1 MRELKFGV
9 EIEFFGANYITIIE
23 QLRANGI
30 QVADFSGY
38 THTVIPQ
45 WKITT
50 DCSVNSRGTGLGK
63 GLELVSPILYG
74 DEGLDELEKV
84 YTVLNEC
91 GAKVDR
97 SCGTHVHF
105 DIADYTVEDMVS
117 FLNLYY
123 KEHTLIDHLVPASRR
138 DNRYCQQ
145 LRTADIKRINERF
158 EDDRIQGIRDIRG
171 ILYSRYRT
179 VNLDSYVKYGTIEFR
194 QHGGTTEFEKMEAW
208 IILMY
213 QMLAAAKGS
222 HIRAGRAVRAT
233 VDNFKG
239 FMEIVNL
246 KDTYTEEFLTNRFK
260 HFTEVA

>member
-9 EIEFFGANYITIIE
+9 EIEFFGVNYREVIK

-30 QVADFSGY
+30 QVAEFAGY
-38 THTVIPQ
+38 THAVIPQ

-50 DCSVNSRGTGLGK
+50 DCSVTSTGTGLGK

-91 GAKVDR
+91 EAEVNK

-105 DIADYTVEDMVS
+105 DISDYTVEDMVS

-123 KEHTLIDHLVPASRR
+123 KEHTLIDYLVPSSRR
-138 DNRYCQQ
+138 NNTYCTQIKRRDIQ
-145 LRTADIKRINERF
+145 EINTKFQNGTLEGIKDIADILF
-158 EDDRIQGIRDIRG
+158 T
-171 ILYSRYRT
+171 RYVT
-179 VNLDSYVKYGTIEFR
+179 VNLNSYVKYGTIEFR
-194 QHGGTTEFEKMEAW
+194 QHGGTTEFEKIEAW

-213 QMLAAAKGS
+213 QMLEAAKGL
-222 HIRAGRAVRAT
+222 HIRTGKAVCRT
-233 VDNFKG
+233 QRNFKG

-246 KDTYTEEFLTNRFK
+246 KDTYTEEYLLNRFK
-260 HFTEVA
+260 HFMEVA

>member
-1 MRELKFGV
+1 MRELKFGI
-9 EIEFFGANYITIIE
+9 EIEFFGVNYITVIE

-50 DCSVNSRGTGLGK
+50 DSSVNSRGTGLGK

-97 SCGTHVHF
+97 TCGTHVHF
-105 DIADYTVEDMVS
+105 DIADYTVDDMVS

-123 KEHTLIDHLVPASRR
+123 KEHYLIDMLVPASRR
-138 DNRYCQQ
+138 NNNYCQQ
-145 LRTADIKRINERF
+145 LTTTDIKRINERF
-158 EDDRIQGIRDIRG
+158 ADGRLQGIRDIRA

-213 QMLAAAKGS
+213 QMLATAKGS
-222 HIRAGRAVRAT
+222 HIRAGRAVRT
-233 VDNFKG
+233 TEPNFKS
-239 FMEIVNL
+239 FMEMINL

-260 HFTEVA
+260 HFMEVA